1 MIRPGQ
7 IYKLKDAD
15 AGLLGKLARVQI
27 IRVER
32 GLVDYIM
39 RGIES
44 RCTVESMQ
52 EQINSGDLVLS

>member
-1 MIRPGQ
+1 MISPGQ
-7 IYKLKDAD
+7 TYRVPSIDN
-15 AGLLGKLARVQI
+15 GLFGRDDTVQI

-32 GLVDYIM
+32 GIVDYIM

-52 EQINSGDLVLS
+52 EQINSGDLVLT